1 MHLSLYMFYYIY
13 TECSVRF
20 LNSFQVCEWYL
31 REGYSYRKTFKK
43 EKGKKKIGKT
53 KMEPRKKKRE
63 ECLETKR
70 QTVSVLRC

>member
-31 REGYSYRKTFKK
+31 REGYSYRK
-43 EKGKKKIGKT
+43 KI
-53 KMEPRKKKRE
+53 
-63 ECLETKR
+63 
-70 QTVSVLRC
+70 QN